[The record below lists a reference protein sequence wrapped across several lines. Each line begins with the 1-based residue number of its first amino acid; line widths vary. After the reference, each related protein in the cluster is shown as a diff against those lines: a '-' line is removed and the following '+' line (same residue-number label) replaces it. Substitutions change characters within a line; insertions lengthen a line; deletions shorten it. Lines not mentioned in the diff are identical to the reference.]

1 MRIFQ
6 LAKELNVESQEI
18 IDALEDMD
26 IAVKSN
32 LQVIDDSVVAELRE
46 LFKPRPTAPSKA
58 MVDDAVEKALAERLA
73 REKAA
78 EEARLREEQRK
89 EVARRAA
96 LERAATRRKESD
108 RSVRSD
114 ETDQLAAA
122 STGLP
127 GEPEFIDEPE
137 IVDFDAAE
145 APDRVVSGEA
155 AVDDQEAATIQ
166 EQVPRAASAPGE
178 QGDTDSR
185 SAARAPEPRVPD
197 APAARIPPGRP
208 SGLGKAVIAP
218 PPSTAKE
225 RAEMLGKR
233 LTEMRPS
240 PQAAPSSANT
250 GTPYAADRPAPG
262 RTTRPGTDTG
272 QPRGQERGADRA
284 PSYDAGSR
292 RKPKK
297 GQRRAVAHET
307 VAPRPQPVLPPVGE
321 VKISDGIM
329 LKDLADRMNR
339 KAKDIIA
346 KLFLEKKLIATI
358 NQALDEETAAWVVDA
373 FGGLAIPMSIEEEA
387 THVEVEE
394 TTTVSENAIPR
405 APVVTMMG
413 HVDHGKTSLL
423 DAIKKTRVAE
433 REAGGITQHIGA
445 YKVKKEHEGVDR
457 EIVFLDTPGHQ
468 AFTLMRARGA
478 TVTDIIVLVV
488 AADDGVMPQTV
499 EAINHA
505 RSANVPLIIAVNKI
519 DKPGANPE
527 RVLQQLVEHSVLVEQ
542 FGGEAIACRVS
553 AKTLEG
559 LDYLLEMILL
569 SAELQE
575 LKADPSRPASGTV
588 LEAQLDKNRGP
599 IATILVQNGT
609 INVGDVFVCGS
620 TLGRVRAL
628 VDERDRRLESAGP
641 STPVVVM
648 GFEDVPLAGDQL
660 QVFRDE
666 QRARQIVLYRQ
677 QKQRD
682 EQMRTRQ
689 ALPSL
694 ETLHQQIREGQMR
707 ELRVILKADVQGSV
721 EVLKKSLVDLSTS
734 EVQVKVIHSATGAI
748 TETDVLLAQASRA
761 LIVGFNVRPQRGVL
775 DFAER
780 EGVDIRLHTIIYKIT
795 EEIEQA
801 MLATLSP
808 VEKEKYLGRAEIQQV
823 FKVPKV
829 GMIAGCRVVD
839 GVIRRDAQIRLLRD
853 HVVIFEGKISSL
865 RRFKDDAREVRSGF
879 ECGIGIERFNDVKPG
894 DEIEAFV
901 VEFFARESLSTEVE
915 ARD

>member
-58 MVDDAVEKALAERLA
+58 VVDDAVEKALAERLA

-89 EVARRAA
+89 EIARRAA
-96 LERAATRRKESD
+96 LERAATRRRQTD
-108 RSVRSD
+108 RSVRPD
-114 ETDQLAAA
+114 EVEQPAAA
-122 STGLP
+122 STALP
-127 GEPEFIDEPE
+127 GETHVVDEPE
-137 IVDFDAAE
+137 SVDVDVRE
-145 APDRVVSGEA
+145 APDRVAPVEA
-155 AVDDQEAATIQ
+155 TGDAREVAPIQDQEPLAATG
-166 EQVPRAASAPGE
+166 PDE
-178 QGDTDSR
+178 QGDADSQ
-185 SAARAPEPRVPD
+185 SADRAPEPRLPD
-197 APAARIPPGRP
+197 APAARAAGRP

-233 LTEMRPS
+233 LTELRPS
-240 PQAAPSSANT
+240 PQAPPPANT
-250 GTPYAADRPAPG
+250 GAPYAASRPAPG
-262 RTTRPGTDTG
+262 RTTRPGADTG
-272 QPRGQERGADRA
+272 QPRGQERGTDRA

-297 GQRRAVAHET
+297 GQRRAVAQET

-358 NQALDEETAAWVVDA
+358 NQALDEETASWVVDA

-387 THVEVEE
+387 THAEIEE
-394 TTTVSENAIPR
+394 TTTVSENAVPR

-445 YKVKKEHEGVDR
+445 YKVKKEHEGIDR

-519 DKPGANPE
+519 DKPGANPD
-527 RVLQQLVEHSVLVEQ
+527 RVLQQLVEHGVLVEQ

-575 LKADPSRPASGTV
+575 LKADPARPASGTV

-609 INVGDVFVCGS
+609 VNVGDVFVCGS

-694 ETLHQQIREGQMR
+694 ETLHQQIREGQVQ

-780 EGVDIRLHTIIYKIT
+780 EGVDVRLHTIIYKIT

-808 VEKEKYLGRAEIQQV
+808 VEKEKYLGRAEIQQI

-901 VEFFARESLSTEVE
+901 VEFFARESLATEME